1 MNFDDVTF
9 NTFMEVGI
17 SGIATGFTLGFIAWG
32 IGFAIYSII
41 KWFKMS

>member
-1 MNFDDVTF
+1 MNFDNEVF
-9 NTFMEVGI
+9 NNFIEVGI
-17 SGIATGFTLGFIAWG
+17 SGIATGFTLGFMSWG